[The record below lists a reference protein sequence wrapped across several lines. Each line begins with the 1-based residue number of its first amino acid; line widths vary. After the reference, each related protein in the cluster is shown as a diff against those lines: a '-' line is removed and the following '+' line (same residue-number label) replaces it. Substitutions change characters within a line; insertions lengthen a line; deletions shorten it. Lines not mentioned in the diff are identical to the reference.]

1 MEAELLRGPYHADV
15 LVVAVGRAY
24 VREKTPRGLEVMVI
38 ALKAAF
44 PEFFKGAP
52 AEYAEGGAP
61 LHLNGAFHGPQGF
74 HEYRD
79 VPLLLDAR
87 AARYNGKL
95 PGPVPLGLASGVDD
109 RHRGDHRVGF
119 Y

>member
-44 PEFFKGAP
+44 PEFFKGIFSDDP
-52 AEYAEGGAP
+52 EGGAP

-74 HEYRD
+74 YEYRY
-79 VPLLLDAR
+79 VPFLLHAR

-95 PGPVPLGLASGVDD
+95 PSPVPLGLAG
-109 RHRGDHRVGF
+109 
-119 Y
+119 